1 MSTLEQR
8 AKFFEPI
15 VKNPLWDKVFE
26 EMKLDLFH
34 DFCAYPSER
43 DRVAMAHDM
52 LDDLNSKIK
61 AYVIDDEN
69 FSITKVGDNDV
80 S

>member
-8 AKFFEPI
+8 AKLFGSI

-26 EMKLDLFH
+26 EMKLDLFR
-34 DFCAYPSER
+34 DFCAYPNER
-43 DRVAMAHDM
+43 ERIAMAHDM

-69 FSITKVGDNDV
+69 FSITEVGDNDV
-80 S
+80 N